1 MCEICLL
8 MLKISRGHEVTRVT
22 SMLSYLM
29 KLMPSASLED
39 LPVMVQVYM
48 IAL

>member
-1 MCEICLL
+1 
-8 MLKISRGHEVTRVT
+8 MLKMSREYEVIRVIF
-22 SMLSYLM
+22 MLSYSM